1 MAPCVIIS
9 ERAAE
14 ILRKEHKLHTS
25 MVDEGGKSRSAE
37 IGPLN
42 TPDNLDRIGASGR
55 TKP

>member
-1 MAPCVIIS
+1 MAPCVIIG

-14 ILRKEHKLHTS
+14 ILRTEHKLHTS
-25 MVDEGGKSRSAE
+25 MVDEGVKSRSAE